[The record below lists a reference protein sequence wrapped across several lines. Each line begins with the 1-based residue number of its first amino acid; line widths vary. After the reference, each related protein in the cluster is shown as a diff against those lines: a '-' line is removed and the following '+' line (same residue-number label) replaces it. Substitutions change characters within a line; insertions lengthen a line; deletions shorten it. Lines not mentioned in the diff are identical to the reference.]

1 MITGILAVQGA
12 FEEHGA
18 MLQKLGADFRL
29 IRKKSDWTGD
39 IDRVILPGGE
49 STVQN
54 KLIREL
60 DLFDDIKKCISE
72 GMPVLGTCAG
82 LILLAE
88 KTGDDRSLCFRTL
101 PVKIVRNGYGRQL
114 GSFSVSGSIGSINDY
129 PMRFIR
135 APYIEKILDDKAGM
149 LNVTNN
155 RITAVRYNNQLG
167 LTFHPE
173 LTQDTRIHEL
183 FLSL

>member
-1 MITGILAVQGA
+1 MAAGILAVQGA

-29 IRKKSDWTGD
+29 IRKRSDWTDD

-60 DLFDDIKKCISE
+60 DLFDEIKKCISE

-88 KTGDDRSLCFRTL
+88 ETGDDRSLCFRTL

-114 GSFSVSGSIGSINDY
+114 GSFLASGSIGSITDY

-135 APYIEKILDDKAGM
+135 APYIEKIFDEKAEL
-149 LNVTNN
+149 LNITDN
-155 RITAVRYNNQLG
+155 RITAVRYNKQIG